1 MALIRAVFLDV
12 ANTLL
17 HKPALYPAIRKVLGD
32 AGIDVPEDVLA
43 SRHRLLSEAMAFPD
57 RTSRAFYDQFNAQL
71 LRALGVAAEPQL
83 LDALYQACSYLPWA
97 PFADVGHL
105 SDVQL
110 PLGVLS
116 NWDRSLPDKLQSLT
130 DLSFR
135 WILGSEDQQ
144 LRKPDPA
151 FFARL
156 LQAADCPAGQII
168 YIGDSV
174 RLDVEPAMQMGMH
187 AYLIDRDDLYPHGNL
202 PRLRSFAELGALL

>member
-1 MALIRAVFLDV
+1 MEPIRAVFLDV

-17 HKPALYPAIRKVLGD
+17 HKPALYPTITAVLGN
-32 AGIDVPEDVLA
+32 AGIDMPVDVLA
-43 SRHRLLSEAMAFPD
+43 SRHRLLSEAIAFPD
-57 RTSRAFYDQFNAQL
+57 RTSRGFYEQFNAQL
-71 LRALGVAAEPQL
+71 LRSLGVAAEPQL

-97 PFADVGHL
+97 PFADVACL
-105 SDVQL
+105 SDIRL

-135 WILGSEDQQ
+135 WILGSQDQQ

-156 LQAADCPAGQII
+156 LQAADCPAGQIV
-168 YIGDSV
+168 YIGDSI
-174 RLDVEPAMQMGMH
+174 RLDVEPAMQMGMRT
-187 AYLIDRDDLYPHGNL
+187 YLIDRDDLYRHGNL
-202 PRLRSFAELGALL
+202 PRLRSLSELGALL

>member
-1 MALIRAVFLDV
+1 MESTHAVFLDV

-32 AGIDVPEDVLA
+32 AGIDVPAGMLA
-43 SRHRLLSEAMAFPD
+43 RRHRLLSETIEFPD
-57 RTSRAFYDQFNAQL
+57 RTSRGFYQQFNAQL
-71 LRALGVAAEPQL
+71 LRSLGVAAEPRL

-97 PFADVGHL
+97 PFDDVAHL
-105 SDVQL
+105 LDVSL

-116 NWDRSLPDKLQSLT
+116 NWDCSLQDKLQSLT
-130 DLSFR
+130 DVSFR
-135 WILGSEDQQ
+135 WILGSEHQQ

-156 LQAADCPAGQII
+156 LQAADCPASHII

-174 RLDVEPAMQMGMH
+174 RLDVEPAMKMGMR

-202 PRLRSFAELGALL
+202 PRLRSLAELRALL